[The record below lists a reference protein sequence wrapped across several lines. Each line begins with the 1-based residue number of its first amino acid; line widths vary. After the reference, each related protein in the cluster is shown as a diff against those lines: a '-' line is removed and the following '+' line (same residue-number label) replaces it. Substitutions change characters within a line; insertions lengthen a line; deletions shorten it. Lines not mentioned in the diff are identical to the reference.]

1 MSAAWPFAKKLPIDT
16 KVLPLWT
23 SWPCHEAMFIGKR
36 PRGVSEGAEA
46 PQEQLEPHNVVSVV
60 VAAVRPNAA
69 TIWGMLGE
77 HKVEIML
84 DSGSSISLIQEST
97 ATPFSKEYKILPSG
111 L

>member
-23 SWPCHEAMFIGKR
+23 SW

-60 VAAVRPNAA
+60 VAAVCPNAA

-84 DSGSSISLIQEST
+84 DSGSSISLIQQHHFPRNT
-97 ATPFSKEYKILPSG
+97 RYYRLDYDLHQLQVTIFQY
-111 L
+111 